1 MFALSRLPEST
12 QGVLT
17 ELTQNLD
24 AASLNWLSG
33 YLAGVAQHK
42 TGQDQPQL
50 VAVPSPAAAP
60 VAAARPATII
70 FGSQTGNSER
80 IATQLHEQFQQA
92 GLQARLVRADRY
104 ATRDL
109 KDEEVLFI
117 VMSTQGEGDP
127 PDDSIGFVEFLQGK
141 RAPKLDKLQFGVLGL
156 GDSSYPLFCG
166 IAETIEKRL
175 IELGA
180 TKLLDTGMADLDIET
195 VANPWREQAIELT
208 KPLQQTAVA
217 PANAGTV
224 TPIRPE
230 VSVYTRDNPFK
241 ATLLEAQG
249 ITGQGSTRD
258 VRHFEL
264 SLEGSGLQYEP
275 GDSLGVW
282 PTQDTRLVADVL
294 ALLELDGDESIT
306 VQQQTHS
313 LRDWLTHYRELT
325 QLTKPFLTALAERA
339 DSEELRHI
347 LSPEGIEAFKSLMD
361 SHQVIDALQRFP
373 AMWTGQQLVEALR
386 ALAPRMYS
394 IASSQAL
401 VDEEVHLTVAN
412 VQYDFNDQARWGV
425 ASNYL
430 CQLEDGAEVRVFVDR
445 NSRFKLPTNPAT
457 DVIMIGPGTGIAP
470 FRAFVQERS
479 ATEATGRNWLFF
491 GNPHFTT
498 DFLYQLE
505 WQHALEDGA
514 LTKMDVAF
522 SRDQPEKIYVQHK
535 LLERATELYEWLQ
548 NGAHL
553 YVCGDANHMAK
564 DVHQALQQVAQQ
576 VGGLDEDAARQWID
590 GLAAE
595 GRYARDVY

>member
-1 MFALSRLPEST
+1 
-12 QGVLT
+12 
-17 ELTQNLD
+17 
-24 AASLNWLSG
+24 
-33 YLAGVAQHK
+33 
-42 TGQDQPQL
+42 
-50 VAVPSPAAAP
+50 
-60 VAAARPATII
+60 
-70 FGSQTGNSER
+70 
-80 IATQLHEQFQQA
+80 
-92 GLQARLVRADRY
+92 
-104 ATRDL
+104 
-109 KDEEVLFI
+109 
-117 VMSTQGEGDP
+117 
-127 PDDSIGFVEFLQGK
+127 
-141 RAPKLDKLQFGVLGL
+141 
-156 GDSSYPLFCG
+156 
-166 IAETIEKRL
+166 
-175 IELGA
+175 
-180 TKLLDTGMADLDIET
+180 
-195 VANPWREQAIELT
+195 
-208 KPLQQTAVA
+208 
-217 PANAGTV
+217 
-224 TPIRPE
+224 
-230 VSVYTRDNPFK
+230 
-241 ATLLEAQG
+241 
-249 ITGQGSTRD
+249 
-258 VRHFEL
+258 
-264 SLEGSGLQYEP
+264 
-275 GDSLGVW
+275 
-282 PTQDTRLVADVL
+282 
-294 ALLELDGDESIT
+294 
-306 VQQQTHS
+306 
-313 LRDWLTHYRELT
+313 
-325 QLTKPFLTALAERA
+325 
-339 DSEELRHI
+339 
-347 LSPEGIEAFKSLMD
+347 
-361 SHQVIDALQRFP
+361 
-373 AMWTGQQLVEALR
+373 VEALR